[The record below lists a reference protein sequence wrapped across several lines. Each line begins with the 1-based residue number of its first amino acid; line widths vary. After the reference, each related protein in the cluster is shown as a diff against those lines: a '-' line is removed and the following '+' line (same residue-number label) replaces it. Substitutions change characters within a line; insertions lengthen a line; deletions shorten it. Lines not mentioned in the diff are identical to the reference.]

1 MTYHHYRRLS
11 EHWPETSSQLR
22 PAAKLVAL
30 TIANHL
36 NKDSGRWAMSAKT
49 ISEWAGGLSRGSIDT
64 AVKKL
69 EALGLFEVSRDS
81 QRKPRDFRLLVEC
94 PQGCERLKEH
104 NTPSELQLAL
114 ARPKAELTELPN
126 LKTTPNELPN
136 LRATELPNLERELPN
151 LLATN
156 KELIEINKKDDK
168 QDSFEFL
175 FITETLKELD
185 ETNQFQSGHAL
196 LKAALDSDRDL
207 VLERAKEVMAKGT
220 VPKKYLKASI
230 INHPESLIKR
240 PAQDTNATG
249 QKTEAQR
256 YMEELAKQ
264 QLKGKLERQWAELMT
279 NEPTL
284 LSWDSVLSQY
294 LGQSQ
299 INFLAQVCPQGLTL
313 TAAKIVSKASY
324 YDIDLHNCKSLTQA
338 GDKTADHPDPPTRER
353 VRQLTAE
360 AKERA
365 LGVINQPVNAAINQ
379 ETF

>member
-1 MTYHHYRRLS
+1 LTYHHYRRLS

-156 KELIEINKKDDK
+156 KELIESNKKDDK

-175 FITETLKELD
+175 FITETLKELN

-240 PAQDTNATG
+240 PPQDKTPDPTKPKQAFFGLVFKSGVSTG
-249 QKTEAQR
+249 QLEHYWRALQTHTNLCEWTELSRPQIDFLGHLSTEATPLKNTAANLVSDSVR
-256 YMEELAKQ
+256 AGLRFAEYPNEPEAINPKTLSELAEHLNKHNQKQ
-264 QLKGKLERQWAELMT
+264 
-279 NEPTL
+279 PT
-284 LSWDSVLSQY
+284 
-294 LGQSQ
+294 
-299 INFLAQVCPQGLTL
+299 
-313 TAAKIVSKASY
+313 
-324 YDIDLHNCKSLTQA
+324 
-338 GDKTADHPDPPTRER
+338 
-353 VRQLTAE
+353 
-360 AKERA
+360 
-365 LGVINQPVNAAINQ
+365 NAAINQ

>member
-11 EHWPETSSQLR
+11 EHWPETSSQLS

-30 TIANHL
+30 TITNHL
-36 NKDSGRWAMSAKT
+36 NKDSGRWAISAKT
-49 ISEWAGGLSRGSIDT
+49 ISTWAGGLSRGSIDT

-81 QRKPRDFRLLVEC
+81 QRKPREFKLLVEC

-104 NTPSELQLAL
+104 NTPAELQLAL
-114 ARPKAELTELPN
+114 ARPKAEPTELPN
-126 LKTTPNELPN
+126 LKTIPNQLPN
-136 LRATELPNLERELPN
+136 LSATELPNLERELPN

-175 FITETLKELD
+175 FITETLKELN
-185 ETNQFQSGHAL
+185 ETNQFTSGHAL

-207 VLERAKEVMAKGT
+207 VLERAQEVMAKGT

-240 PAQDTNATG
+240 PPQDNTPNKPKQFFNGLVFKSGVSTG
-249 QKTEAQR
+249 Q
-256 YMEELAKQ
+256 
-264 QLKGKLERQWAELMT
+264 LEHYWRALQAHTNLCEWAELSG
-279 NEPTL
+279 P
-284 LSWDSVLSQY
+284 
-294 LGQSQ
+294 Q
-299 INFLAQVCPQGLTL
+299 INFLGLLSTESTPL
-313 TAAKIVSKASY
+313 KNTAANLVSEAVRAGLRFAEY
-324 YDIDLHNCKSLTQA
+324 PNEPETIDPRTLSDL
-338 GDKTADHPDPPTRER
+338 
-353 VRQLTAE
+353 AE
-360 AKERA
+360 HLNKQSQK
-365 LGVINQPVNAAINQ
+365 QPINAAINQ